1 MIRYRLLVAALLLGF
16 CCSAQLQP
24 TEPDKSPM
32 DMSYC
37 PQGYPVLKFQTKN
50 ITPPNARVL
59 YSRPQV
65 KGRDIFGG
73 EVRYN
78 EVWRVGANEA
88 TEIEFFKNAVF
99 GGKKVPKGR
108 YTVFCIPTADN
119 WTLILN
125 KDTDSWGGFS
135 YNANLDLLRVTVPV
149 QKLDSPVEYFT
160 MYFDAANNL
169 VIMWANAKV
178 SVPIQFTAVATVSK
192 TLGK

>member
-1 MIRYRLLVAALLLGF
+1 MTRYPLLVVALLLGF
-16 CCSAQLQP
+16 YCTAQLPP

-50 ITPPNARVL
+50 MAAPNARVL

-73 EVRYN
+73 EVKYN

-88 TEIEFFKNAVF
+88 TEIEFFKNALF

-108 YTVFCIPTADN
+108 YTVFCIPTADT

-135 YNANLDLLRVTVPV
+135 YNANLDLLRVAVPV
-149 QKLDSPVEYFT
+149 QKLDTPAEYFT
-160 MYFDAANNL
+160 MYFDNANNL
-169 VIMWANAKV
+169 IIMWANAKV
-178 SVPIQFTAVATVSK
+178 SVPVQFTAVATASK
-192 TLGK
+192 SLGK